1 MKVGILITLA
11 VLAAI
16 LLLVTAKRSGDSTL
30 RAKNGVEVKGL
41 DGSVL
46 LFSDDG
52 VSHFKNGQFT
62 FLSRSKIESLSFE
75 KESEEIYRV
84 VIKGDGKEITVPVK
98 KSELSKLFAKT
109 TQGPAPSYQPAVPW
123 LGLILGT
130 TAAFLAA
137 ELLEEAAE
145 EFIRHEEESH
155 DSRNDLQNFDTGL
168 PPQDE
173 FDYFDTG
180 DWFDDNSV

>member
-1 MKVGILITLA
+1 LGILLTLLILIA
-11 VLAAI
+11 IVLF
-16 LLLVTAKRSGDSTL
+16 VTVRKSGNSTL
-30 RAKNGVEVKGL
+30 KAKNGVEIKGL

-52 VSHFKNGQFT
+52 VSYFKNGQFT

-75 KESEEIYRV
+75 KESEEIYKV

-98 KSELSKLFAKT
+98 RDELSKLFEKT
-109 TQGPAPSYQPAVPW
+109 AQGPTSYYQPAVPW

-137 ELLEEAAE
+137 ELLEEAVE
-145 EFIRHEEESH
+145 SFSHHEEESH
-155 DSRNDLQNFDTGL
+155 DQQSDLQNFDTGL